1 MSYMDRLLPRMM
13 IPVFAA
19 TVVLAGCGGS
29 SPPPEKAAAT
39 PPPAAEQPAPAETP
53 AAAPDNAAAADTAKQ
68 EELAAK
74 EQELSLREQQL
85 ALKEKEAAL
94 AKREADLAA
103 QQAAAKKAAASKPAT
118 APAKSAPAPVVAKT
132 PTPPPPPMVVPA
144 GTTFSASLV
153 TPLSTKTNRRGD
165 RVEAQLASDIVVN
178 GKVAVPAG
186 AMISGTVTERVSGSQ
201 QIGATPKLGIAFDT
215 LAASPNHSL
224 PISSHISELGKS
236 ESGQDV
242 AKIAGGAIA
251 GAIIGHQV
259 SKDNGTIIGG
269 LLGAAAGTAVA
280 KNTGTELELP
290 AGTVFSLTLDSP
302 VEVKH

>member
-39 PPPAAEQPAPAETP
+39 PPPAAEQPATAETP
-53 AAAPDNAAAADTAKQ
+53 AAAPEDAAAADTAKQ

-103 QQAAAKKAAASKPAT
+103 QQAAAKKAASKPAT
-118 APAKSAPAPVVAKT
+118 APVKSAPAPVVAKA
-132 PTPPPPPMVVPA
+132 PAPPPPPMVGPA
-144 GTTFSASLV
+144 ATTFSASLV

-165 RVEAQLASDIVVN
+165 RVEAKLVSDIVVD
-178 GKVAVPAG
+178 GKLAVPAG
-186 AMISGTVTERVSGSQ
+186 AMVTGTVTDRVSGSKE
-201 QIGATPKLGIAFDT
+201 IGATPKLAIAFDT
-215 LAASPNHSL
+215 LASSPDHPL
-224 PISSHISELGKS
+224 AISSHISELGKS

-259 SKDNGTIIGG
+259 SKDRGTVIGG
-269 LLGAAAGTAVA
+269 LLGAAAGTAAA
-280 KNTGTELELP
+280 KNTGSELELP